1 MCYIFSYITYFA
13 YPPMPQ
19 TLVDQYGRHIEYVRL
34 SVTDRCDLR
43 CSYCMPEGFRGFEE
57 PAHWLNFDEIERLIG
72 AFARLGVKRIR
83 LTGGE
88 PLLRRGISE
97 LAGRIAALPGVED
110 LSLSTNATQ
119 LDKHA
124 QALKAAGVT
133 RLNISLDSL
142 QQARV
147 ENING
152 RDVLAKVM
160 TGLAAAQY
168 AGFAPIKLNM
178 VALAGTNDDEIDEM
192 VAFCMQRGFV
202 LRLIEAMP
210 MGDTGRN
217 AEYLDLQPVKERLRQ
232 QFGLVD
238 TTFSGGGPARY
249 LGTPDGRF
257 NVGFI
262 TPISQHFCETCNRV
276 RISVDGTAYMCLGQ
290 DEKFEFRPLLRGG
303 CSDAELEAAI
313 VHAINLK
320 PERHD
325 FLHAPHKILRFMSMT
340 GG

>member
-1 MCYIFSYITYFA
+1 MSLPLPA
-13 YPPMPQ
+13 AQPG
-19 TLVDQYGRHIEYVRL
+19 LVDQFGRRIDYVRL

-43 CSYCMPEGFRGFEE
+43 CSYCMPEGFKGFEE
-57 PAHWLNFDEIERLIG
+57 PEHWLNFDEIERLIG
-72 AFARLGVKRIR
+72 AFARLGVSRIR

-88 PLLRRGISE
+88 PLLRRDISG
-97 LAGRIAALPGVED
+97 LARRLASLPGIDD

-133 RLNISLDSL
+133 RLNVSLDSL
-142 QQARV
+142 QQARG
-147 ENING
+147 EKISG

-160 TGLAAAQY
+160 VGLAAAQE
-168 AGFAPIKLNM
+168 AGFTPIKLNM

-192 VAFCMQRGFV
+192 VAFCMARGFV

-217 AEYLDLQPVKERLRQ
+217 SEFLDLQPVKERLRK
-232 QFGLVD
+232 QFNLIETALPGA
-238 TTFSGGGPARY
+238 GPARY
-249 LGTPDGRF
+249 LGTADGRF

-262 TPISQHFCETCNRV
+262 TPMSQHFCETCNRI
-276 RISVDGTAYMCLGQ
+276 RIAVDGTAYMCLGQ
-290 DEKFEFRPLLRGG
+290 EEKFEFRPLLRGG

-313 VHAINLK
+313 VGAINLK
-320 PERHD
+320 PERHE
-325 FLHAPHKILRFMSMT
+325 FREAPHKILRFMSMT

>member
-1 MCYIFSYITYFA
+1 MNATVL
-13 YPPMPQ
+13 
-19 TLVDQYGRHIEYVRL
+19 TDQFGRRIDYVRL

-43 CSYCMPEGFRGFEE
+43 CSYCMPEGFTGFEE
-57 PAHWLNFDEIERLIG
+57 PEHWLNFDEIERLIG
-72 AFARLGVKRIR
+72 AFARLGVSRIR

-88 PLLRRGISE
+88 PLLRRDIAG
-97 LAGRIAALPGVED
+97 LAGRIAALPGIHD
-110 LSLSTNATQ
+110 LSMSTNATQ
-119 LDKHA
+119 LDRHA

-133 RLNISLDSL
+133 RLNVSLDSL

-147 ENING
+147 EKING

-160 TGLAAAQY
+160 AGLATAQD
-168 AGFAPIKLNM
+168 AGFTPIKLNM

-192 VAFCMQRGFV
+192 VAFCMARGFV

-217 AEYLDLQPVKERLRQ
+217 AEYLDLQQVKERLRA
-232 QFGLVD
+232 QFDLVE
-238 TTFSGGGPARY
+238 TTLHGAGPARY
-249 LGTPDGRF
+249 LGTADGRF

-262 TPISQHFCETCNRV
+262 TPISQHFCQTCNRIRV
-276 RISVDGTAYMCLGQ
+276 AVDGTAYMCLGQ
-290 DEKFEFRPLLRGG
+290 EEKFEFRPLLRGG

-313 VHAINLK
+313 LEAINLK
-320 PERHD
+320 PERHE
-325 FLHAPHKILRFMSMT
+325 FNESPHKILRFMSMT